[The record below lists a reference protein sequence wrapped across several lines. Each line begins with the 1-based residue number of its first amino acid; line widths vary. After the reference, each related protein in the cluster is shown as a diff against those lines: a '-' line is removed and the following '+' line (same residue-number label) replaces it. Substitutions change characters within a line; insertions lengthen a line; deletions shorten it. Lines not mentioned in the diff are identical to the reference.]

1 MSIGSS
7 PTLTSASFSF
17 VSRSTTATKASRE
30 QATYARLRAM
40 STATPAGSSPPGIST
55 PTGQPYA
62 SQARLRY
69 AHCRRSPG
77 SGDGAIFV
85 TRKVMPSCS
94 TSAPTP
100 GTSPSPSRSSYPDV
114 FHTKRR
120 CPSAMSARSLLALG
134 VDGDDEPH
142 QRPVILLLDRQLG
155 VEAALYQIVR
165 EALEGAIR
173 RGPPKSFTVRVTPGE
188 RRAIDVEIVDDAPSE
203 RRCRS
208 IEVLE
213 ERARGLDAELTV
225 EQEDHGTLMRLI
237 VPIDAEGE

>member
-142 QRPVILLLDRQLG
+142 QRPVVLLLDGQLG
-155 VEAALYQIVR
+155 VEAACALLEHLDRTAAPLARRVVDDLDVDRAPFAGCDAHR
-165 EALEGAIR
+165 ERLRRPAADRALERLADDLVE
-173 RGPPKSFTVRVTPGE
+173 RGLRALAERVGGG
-188 RRAIDVEIVDDAPSE
+188 DVEVD
-203 RRCRS
+203 
-208 IEVLE
+208 LG
-213 ERARGLDAELTV
+213 RGGPA
-225 EQEDHGTLMRLI
+225 QGQ
-237 VPIDAEGE
+237 